1 MGHPRRHRRIVLSA
15 AIVGIV
21 LVASS
26 VSSATSTST
35 NVRKGGIFRIS
46 LAVQAGLDNMD
57 PALSFTAPGW
67 ALLDTVCARLMA
79 YPDKRPPAGLRLQ
92 PEVAAAP

>member
-1 MGHPRRHRRIVLSA
+1 MRHEWRHRRGLAA
-15 AIVGIV
+15 AIAV
-21 LVASS
+21 VALATASAP
-26 VSSATSTST
+26 SATSSST
-35 NVRKGGIFRIS
+35 AVRDGGIFRIS

-79 YPDKRPPAGLRLQ
+79 YPDKRP
-92 PEVAAAP
+92 